1 MRTGLTDSNTGKMI
15 RMVPGSKIFFNT
27 EDHTCS
33 VAVPTMKSGKVLFHH
48 GNDDKCLFSIDEEAG
63 PANSCFNIIQLI
75 SAFSG
80 LKFVLRDDLR
90 HENMRHYIIYEV
102 VAS

>member
-1 MRTGLTDSNTGKMI
+1 MRTGLIDSNTGKMI
-15 RMVPGSKIFFNT
+15 RMVPGSRIFFNT
-27 EDHTCS
+27 ADCTCS
-33 VAVPTMKSGKVLFHH
+33 VAVPTMKSGKVLFDN
-48 GNDDKCLFSIDEEAG
+48 GTDDKCLFSIDEKAG

-80 LKFVLRDDLR
+80 LKFTLREDLR

-102 VAS
+102 AAR